1 MYNNQNYPPQ
11 PAYRPR
17 PGRAQ
22 KRPWT
27 SSPLKLGLL
36 MAGLTSLFW
45 LPALLILAY
54 YGYFQLSGRIVPG
67 VSVGPDRLGGLTV
80 EEAAV
85 HIHTTW
91 NMQRSLQVNDQFQVR
106 TVPPAEL
113 GLSVDAYHT
122 ALSAYAVGHG
132 QGLLV
137 EISQTLGALIESPA
151 ILPIV
156 SLDRSVASTY
166 LQAISNQITLEAQ
179 NATIRLEGDQLV
191 AVPSQLGYTVNL
203 EESLSSL
210 ESQAAAVYISGQFS
224 LALKPLA
231 PRILDAGPALAQA
244 ESLLSSPF
252 GIQAYDPITNEHFD
266 WVVDRP
272 ILVGWLRIEPDGE
285 GSQLGLQPDKI
296 TTSLDQFASQ
306 LGDGRFL
313 DPTSASH
320 QVADAFL
327 ARTAPVLIVRHP
339 PTTFTIQSGDTLLK
353 IAWRTGF
360 PFWMILQAN
369 PGLNPDLL
377 VAGQTLNLPSKDDL
391 LPYPVIPNKRI
402 VISISRQHLWA
413 YQDGNLWEDHKIS
426 TGVDKSPTQPGIFQ
440 VQTHDPSA
448 YASVWDLTMPNFLG
462 IYEAWP
468 GFMNGIHGLPT
479 LSNGRV
485 LWGNILGKPASYGCI
500 IMDLKPA
507 ERLYN
512 WAENGVVVEIQP

>member
-1 MYNNQNYPPQ
+1 
-11 PAYRPR
+11 
-17 PGRAQ
+17 
-22 KRPWT
+22 
-27 SSPLKLGLL
+27 
-36 MAGLTSLFW
+36 MAALSSLFW

-54 YGYFQLSGRIVPG
+54 YGYFQLSGKIVPG

-80 EEAAV
+80 EQAAI

-91 NMQRSLQVNDQFQVR
+91 NMQQSIQVNDQLQVR
-106 TVPPAEL
+106 TIAPAEL
-113 GLSVDAYHT
+113 GLSVDAYRT
-122 ALSAYAVGHG
+122 ALSAYSVGHG
-132 QGLLV
+132 QGMLV
-137 EISQTLGALIESPA
+137 EISQTLGALFKPPV

-156 SLDRSVASTY
+156 SYDRSTASTY
-166 LQAISNQITLEAQ
+166 LQAVSNQITQEAQ
-179 NATIRLEGDQLV
+179 NATIQLEGDRLV

-203 EESLSSL
+203 EQSLSTL
-210 ESQAAAVYISGQFS
+210 ENQATAIIISGQFAI
-224 LALKPLA
+224 ALKPLS
-231 PRILDAGPALAQA
+231 PRVLDAGPALAQA
-244 ESLLSSPF
+244 ENLLSTPF
-252 GIQAYDPITNEHFD
+252 ALQAYDPISDEHFN
-266 WVVDRP
+266 WTVDRP
-272 ILVGWLRIEPDGE
+272 ILAGWLRIEPDGE
-285 GSQLGLQPDKI
+285 GSRLGLQPDKI
-296 TTSLDQFASQ
+296 AASLDQFAAQ

-313 DPTSASH
+313 DPETASH

-327 ARTAPVLIVRHP
+327 AQRAPVMVVKHP
-339 PTTFTIQSGDTLLK
+339 PTTFSIQPGDTLLK

-369 PGLNPDLL
+369 PGLDPDLL
-377 VAGQTLNLPSKDDL
+377 VAGQTLNLPSQDDL

-402 VISISRQHLWA
+402 VISISQQHLWA
-413 YQDGNLWEDHKIS
+413 YQDGQLWEDHKIS

-479 LSNGRV
+479 LSNGRL
-485 LWGNILGKPASYGCI
+485 LWGSILGKPASYGCI